1 MFKNNI
7 PISNSSQ
14 KKLKPH
20 EKRISDQGSHP
31 LQHPSDSRGY
41 ASTNLRSSVT
51 NKSAE
56 DFHNPSLRQ
65 HHERSRVKEYNS
77 NHT

>member
-1 MFKNNI
+1 MSMVKNTI

-20 EKRISDQGSHP
+20 EKRISDQGSS
-31 LQHPSDSRGY
+31 HPSDSRGY
-41 ASTNLRSSVT
+41 ASTNLKSSMA

-65 HHERSRVKEYNS
+65 HHERSRVKEYHS

>member
-1 MFKNNI
+1 MVKNTI
-7 PISNSSQ
+7 PISNPSQ

-20 EKRISDQGSHP
+20 EKRISDQGSS
-31 LQHPSDSRGY
+31 HPSDTRGY
-41 ASTNLRSSVT
+41 ASRGSAA

-65 HHERSRVKEYNS
+65 HHERSRGKEY
-77 NHT
+77 HT

>member
-1 MFKNNI
+1 MSMMKNNI

-20 EKRISDQGSHP
+20 EKRISDLGSHP
-31 LQHPSDSRGY
+31 PSDSRGY
-41 ASTNLRSSVT
+41 ASTNLRSSAA
-51 NKSAE
+51 NKSAG